1 MIVVKEGEG
10 IVRSAKFVQPK
21 EGSRPNPAKPAAPP
35 KPGSSAE

>member
-10 IVRSAKFVQPK
+10 IVRFAKFERAR
-21 EGSRPNPAKPAAPP
+21 EGSRPNPAKPAAPA